1 MFTLKL
7 QDIVGI
13 VLLIIGIVIFM
24 FTRSQ
29 LSTAR
34 GEVAR
39 LEVKEEIVG
48 ATHKVE
54 VLENNQT
61 ITFQKEK
68 EIKDEEVPGSI
79 GTHTI
84 NPNDWL

>member
-34 GEVAR
+34 GEVER
-39 LEVKEEIVG
+39 LEVKEEVSEV
-48 ATHKVE
+48 THE
-54 VLENNQT
+54 VKILENNQT

-84 NPNDWL
+84 SPNDWL